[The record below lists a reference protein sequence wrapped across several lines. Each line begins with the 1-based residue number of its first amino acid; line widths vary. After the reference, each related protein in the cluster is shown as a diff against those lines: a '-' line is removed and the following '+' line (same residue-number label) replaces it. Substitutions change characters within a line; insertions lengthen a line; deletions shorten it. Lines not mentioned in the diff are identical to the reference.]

1 MKYLGLYLL
10 SGTLR
15 ATGAVIAL
23 TAIGFLV
30 LPNLISIEMPEI
42 GVPVF
47 CLTAP
52 FILLGGWVNAIW
64 CFGLASYFDAIRQTA
79 IDTRA
84 IRYGLHRRE
93 RGSSVHDLSYP

>member
-15 ATGAVIAL
+15 ATGAVVAL
-23 TAIGFLV
+23 TAIGLLV
-30 LPNLISIEMPEI
+30 VPNLISIEMPEI

-52 FILLGGWVNAIW
+52 FILLGGWVNAVW

-84 IRYGLHRRE
+84 IRYSLHRRE
-93 RGSSVHDLSYP
+93 RASSVNDLSYP